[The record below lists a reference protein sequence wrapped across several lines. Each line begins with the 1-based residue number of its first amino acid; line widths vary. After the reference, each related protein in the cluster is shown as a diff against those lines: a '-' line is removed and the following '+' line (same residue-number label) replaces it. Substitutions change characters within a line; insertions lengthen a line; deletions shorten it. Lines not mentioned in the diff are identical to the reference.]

1 MMAKAV
7 IPHGHQGNPVHVNAD
22 GWPHATEI
30 AARFGR
36 ESRDWLRLHE
46 LHFWRWAVIQCRNAS
61 LTQTGN
67 SRFAQIDTES
77 HMHALARCLGLPFEP
92 KFSGS
97 KTSGKV
103 TGGSSVFRPELSS
116 CAGLVVTKRGA
127 PTNGG
132 GTWLHPKLAV
142 MFARWLDAKFAIWCG
157 LQIDAQLRG
166 NGSHWAAA
174 TRGHRAVC
182 DAVALNC
189 EARGKTPQRHHF
201 INEARLINEVI
212 TGAFAGRSRD
222 QLNAAEL
229 ESVTLV
235 ELRDTALLGAG
246 MSYAERKANLLR
258 YAQTL
263 QTKHLTEGNAA

>member
-1 MMAKAV
+1 MAKAV
-7 IPHGHQGNPVHVNAD
+7 IPHDHQGNPVHVNAD

-36 ESRDWLRLHE
+36 EPRDWLRLHE
-46 LHFWRWAVIQCRNAS
+46 FHFWRWAVIQCRNAG

-67 SRFAQIDTES
+67 SRLAPLDTEN
-77 HMHALARCLGLPFEP
+77 HMRALVRCLGLPFEP
-92 KFSGS
+92 KFSGR

-103 TGGSSVFRPELSS
+103 TAGRSGLRPELSS

-142 MFARWLDAKFAIWCG
+142 MFARRLDAKFAIWCG
-157 LQIDAQLRG
+157 LQIDTLLSG

-174 TRGHRAVC
+174 
-182 DAVALNC
+182 
-189 EARGKTPQRHHF
+189 
-201 INEARLINEVI
+201 RLINEVI
-212 TGAFAGRSRD
+212 TSTFAGRSRD

-246 MSYAERKANLLR
+246 MSYAKRKANLLR